1 MLEKEN
7 EIRDI
12 LKKLEQL
19 DKDAYHAAEK
29 RNAAKTELLEKQ
41 AQTERARGMTVRVG
55 AFAGISAAA
64 IAITLAVLRSAGI

>member
-19 DKDAYHAAEK
+19 DKDAYLAAET
-29 RNAAKTELLEKQ
+29 RNAAKNELLEKQ
-41 AQTERARGMTVRVG
+41 AQTERACGMTVRVG
-55 AFAGISAAA
+55 TFAGISAVA

>member
-19 DKDAYHAAEK
+19 DKDAYLAAET
-29 RNAAKTELLEKQ
+29 RNAAKNELLEKQ
-41 AQTERARGMTVRVG
+41 AQTKRACGMT
-55 AFAGISAAA
+55 FE
-64 IAITLAVLRSAGI
+64 